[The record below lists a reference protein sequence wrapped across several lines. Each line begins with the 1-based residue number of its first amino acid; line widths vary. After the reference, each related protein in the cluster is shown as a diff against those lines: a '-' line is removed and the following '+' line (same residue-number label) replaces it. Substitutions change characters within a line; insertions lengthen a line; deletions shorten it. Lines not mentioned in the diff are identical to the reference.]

1 MYLNWLLQIPRIMA
15 RIPGMENN
23 GLIISIKISHLT
35 KTDVL
40 QLYLSQNDD
49 NVRQKLAKKS
59 KVRFVLSELEM
70 HRIKFT

>member
-1 MYLNWLLQIPRIMA
+1 MYLNWLLQIPCIMA

-70 HRIKFT
+70 HRIKST